1 MDRERRGCASRG
13 WRDLGGPHSTG
24 ASALAELGHNHPGE
38 TVGVVTHSGVIRAVR
53 LSVLGLP
60 FKRLREVPVPAN
72 TGFVTLETIDDG
84 SHWAFHPGEGGLAPG
99 GSARCPF

>member
-1 MDRERRGCASRG
+1 M
-13 WRDLGGPHSTG
+13 
-24 ASALAELGHNHPGE
+24 
-38 TVGVVTHSGVIRAVR
+38 VTHSGVIRAVS

-84 SHWAFHPGEGGLAPG
+84 SHWAFHPGEGALAPG